1 MRSTSMLHIAVV
13 PIGWFPEGVNWG
25 TPGTVIN
32 VTEVTHGHP
41 SLGAGESIL
50 WHALANW
57 GDDNTRQV
65 AGRLFVTNRR
75 IVFVP
80 NAFERFTGEPSWECF
95 IADARVS
102 IGPGSWTTRVPLMR
116 SIALRS
122 HLTVACP
129 GYEAQH
135 FWLTSIPA
143 VLKERMRGLPIR
155 SEHESG

>member
-1 MRSTSMLHIAVV
+1 
-13 PIGWFPEGVNWG
+13 VNEA
-25 TPGTVIN
+25 TPGTVMP

-41 SLGAGESIL
+41 SLGTGESIL

-80 NAFERFTGEPSWECF
+80 NAFERFTGEPSWECLTP
-95 IADARVS
+95 DAGVS
-102 IGPGSWTTRVPLMR
+102 ISPGSWTTRVPVIR

-122 HLTVACP
+122 HVTVTCP
-129 GYEAQH
+129 GFERQH

-155 SEHESG
+155 FEHGSG